1 MTESQMA
8 VCLALADNDLNISKA
23 ARSLYRN
30 HSTLYRTID
39 SIMRNTGL
47 NPLSSKDLPKLIRGD
62 YEPTFPLICR
72 VCGKRFMGKNKRIK
86 ICSEECQR
94 EADAISRERH
104 YARGRAAVLAA
115 REEDRRFML
124 EMQRRPRVPRMVTD
138 PSLSIAEV
146 NAKAKA
152 AGLSYGQYVAR
163 CRK

>member
-23 ARSLYRN
+23 ARALYRN

-47 NPLSSKDLPKLIRGD
+47 NPLSFRDLPKLISGD

-72 VCGKRFMGKNKRIK
+72 VCGKHFMGKNKRIK
-86 ICSEECQR
+86 ICSEECRKRADVESRERQYARDRAHKEAER
-94 EADAISRERH
+94 EAD
-104 YARGRAAVLAA
+104 
-115 REEDRRFML
+115 RRRMA
-124 EMQRRPRVPRMVTD
+124 EMRRKAMPCRIVTD
-138 PSLSIAEV
+138 PSLDIAEV